1 MNLVK
6 LWIVVWKTQE
16 VNDPICGAYPLG
28 KWVDVRSLI
37 SENIGQHVDTRR
49 NVSLENYDHCY

>member
-16 VNDPICGAYPLG
+16 DNDPICGSYPLG